1 MDLQLRITTDIESL
15 PAAIEF
21 NYPELKAAM
30 ESYLEKFKGLVVTE
44 DAIKRAKDDRAEINK
59 VVAAISR
66 ARIDT
71 KARWLAPMESFEAK
85 AKELEELGKSTAR
98 GIDAQLAE
106 FEKRRVDE
114 KRKALTA
121 QLANRLTEAFGD
133 DMEEPERKTSHW
145 REFFAAQTNPKTA
158 GNWLNK
164 SVSETKAATQMNAEI
179 QRCKAALASLAE
191 IYADE
196 DAEVRTA
203 AKFALCRRFDM
214 ADAAAEVKRF
224 KEQRAAAERMKAEE
238 ERKRRDGRGSEGGG
252 GAQEGGGDGTGQGRT
267 RREAPRR
274 RGAATRDRGGGGTG
288 GADRWGRRAR
298 HSARTGRPAEAKG
311 EILLVLPQGAGDVL
325 GLHEDSRGDGGER
338 RHIRGRGAQG
348 DSRGGRRR
356 VKFTESANMTA
367 AVARPPRRS
376 TKDCPK

>member
-121 QLANRLTEAFGD
+121 QFANRLAEAFGD
-133 DMEEPERKTSHW
+133 DMEAPERKTSHW
-145 REFFAAQTNPKTA
+145 REFFAAQTDPKTA

-164 SVSETKAATQMNAEI
+164 SVSETKAAMQMNAEI
-179 QRCKAALASLAE
+179 QRCKTALASLAE

-214 ADAAAEVKRF
+214 ADAASEVKRF

-238 ERKRRDGRGSEGGG
+238 ERKRREAEEARAEEERRRAEAMERAKADLAAKRRDGAVQQLATVEAEEQAAQTA
-252 GAQEGGGDGTGQGRT
+252 GAAAPATAPEQAAPQKQREKSYWFFLKVQGTFSALT
-267 RREAPRR
+267 KIREAM
-274 RGAATRDRGGGGTG
+274 AANGVTYEVVE
-288 GADRWGRRAR
+288 
-298 HSARTGRPAEAKG
+298 HK
-311 EILLVLPQGAGDVL
+311 EIPEDGVAG
-325 GLHEDSRGDGGER
+325 
-338 RHIRGRGAQG
+338 
-348 DSRGGRRR
+348 
-356 VKFTESANMTA
+356 
-367 AVARPPRRS
+367 
-376 TKDCPK
+376 

>member
-30 ESYLEKFKGLVVTE
+30 ESYLEKFNGLVVTE

-85 AKELEELGKSTAR
+85 AKELEELGRSTAR

-106 FEKRRVDE
+106 FEKRRVEE
-114 KRKALTA
+114 KRKTLTA
-121 QLANRLTEAFGD
+121 RFAGLIAEAFGD
-133 DMEEPERKTSHW
+133 DMDAPERKTQHW
-145 REFFAAQTNPKTA
+145 RDFFAAQTDPKTA

-164 SVSETKAATQMNAEI
+164 SVSETKAAMQMNAEI

-203 AKFALCRRFDM
+203 AKFALCRRFEM

-238 ERKRRDGRGSEGGG
+238 ERKRREAEEARAEEERRRTEAMERAKADLAAKRRDTADVRPAPEAAEKSPAATPEPASPATAA
-252 GAQEGGGDGTGQGRT
+252 AQPPQERPREKSYWFFLKVQGTFSALT
-267 RREAPRR
+267 KIREAM
-274 RGAATRDRGGGGTG
+274 AANGVTYEVVE
-288 GADRWGRRAR
+288 
-298 HSARTGRPAEAKG
+298 HK
-311 EILLVLPQGAGDVL
+311 EIPEEGVAG
-325 GLHEDSRGDGGER
+325 
-338 RHIRGRGAQG
+338 
-348 DSRGGRRR
+348 
-356 VKFTESANMTA
+356 
-367 AVARPPRRS
+367 
-376 TKDCPK
+376 

>member
-30 ESYLEKFKGLVVTE
+30 ESYLEKFNGLVVTE

-85 AKELEELGKSTAR
+85 AKELEELGRSTAR

-106 FEKRRVDE
+106 FEKRRVEE
-114 KRKALTA
+114 KRKTLTA
-121 QLANRLTEAFGD
+121 RFAGLIAEAFGD
-133 DMEEPERKTSHW
+133 DMDAPERKTQHW
-145 REFFAAQTNPKTA
+145 RDFFAAQTDPKTA

-164 SVSETKAATQMNAEI
+164 SVSETKAAMQMNAEI

-203 AKFALCRRFDM
+203 AKFALCRRFEM

-238 ERKRRDGRGSEGGG
+238 ERRRTEAMERAKADLAAKRRDTADLRPAPEAAEKSPAATAEPASPATAA
-252 GAQEGGGDGTGQGRT
+252 AQPPKERSREKSYWFFLKVQGTFSALT
-267 RREAPRR
+267 KIREAM
-274 RGAATRDRGGGGTG
+274 AANGVTYEVVE
-288 GADRWGRRAR
+288 
-298 HSARTGRPAEAKG
+298 HK
-311 EILLVLPQGAGDVL
+311 EIPEEGVAG
-325 GLHEDSRGDGGER
+325 
-338 RHIRGRGAQG
+338 
-348 DSRGGRRR
+348 
-356 VKFTESANMTA
+356 
-367 AVARPPRRS
+367 
-376 TKDCPK
+376 